1 MSIVR
6 IKGRQGVRRHGTAPD
21 STWALGTGVGQH
33 RASARSDA
41 GRRSA
46 LTLACLFALAGLFTA
61 ASAMGGQ
68 THPFQSAFTGSDT
81 PAGSLSTA
89 DKVAVRQST
98 GDVYVIDKGHGVVD
112 TFDGSGTYVSQVGT
126 FGFGGDPDL
135 AVDNSATASE
145 GNLIVLPERG
155 PLSAYDPSG
164 TLLYQLDGS
173 TTPIGSFG
181 DVCGTA
187 ADSDGNVYVADFSN
201 QLIQKF
207 DSSGTYLA
215 TIGLSFTPCD
225 MAVDPDGT
233 LYVIQW
239 NTALHKLLPDG
250 TDLGI
255 IDSDS
260 PRAVN
265 VDPTNHHVYVS
276 HDTSVTEYDASGGV
290 VSTFGAG
297 QVEGNRGVDVNGTS
311 GQVYVSSNG
320 SGGSKII
327 VFGPLVPVPDATTG
341 DATNVAQT
349 TATLNGHVDPAG
361 AGDIIDC
368 HFEYGTDAT
377 YGASVPCVPA
387 APIASPTDVSADIS
401 GLTPSTIYHF
411 TLVVSS
417 GSAGSVSG
425 NDNTFQTTGP
435 PIVQSQPATNPTEN
449 SATLNA
455 AVDPAGFETTCVF
468 QYVDD
473 GSFQIDGYTGAT
485 SVPCVPASVGSVGG
499 AFVPVSADVS
509 GLTSSTLYHFRAVAT
524 NSAGT
529 TNGADTTFRTAGRPV
544 VTSEIGDERHRHH
557 RDAERDGH
565 PVRLRHDLPVPVR
578 RRCRL
583 PGQRLQHG
591 DERGLLALRSRL
603 ELRPADHE
611 RERDRPHA
619 GHDLSLPRRRD
630 ERGGDDERRR
640 HDVQDPR
647 VVPGQVGPFGSAG
660 STAGQFQT
668 PIGVAVDQRGGKVY
682 VADSANARVQKF
694 NKKGQFKAVWGW
706 GVKDGKAQSEVCK
719 TKTTCQAGIVGSG
732 AGSSPFPRASRSTAP
747 RARRRATCTSAT
759 PATTWSR
766 SSPPAAST
774 CRRSTAA
781 PPRRAISSA
790 SRAWPSTRTATCGP
804 PTPAPATSSQFN
816 AAGTFLGEWNDP
828 SGLRAIAVDATHGA
842 VYLISG
848 NGATER
854 FTLTGGAETTID
866 PGSGTALGLDPKT
879 GNLYVDH
886 GNDVVVYDPTGHQI
900 DTLFSLGATTNSQGL
915 AYTRPGSGSSAGKRD
930 RLYVSDASTDT
941 GDDLRPARCRGAV
954 RHGGIDDGRGR
965 DEEDAAGVDRPARSQ
980 HDLHLPV
987 RRRGHL
993 PGHRVHQRDERAVYP
1008 ADLGSSF
1015 TQQQATATISGLTI
1029 GTFYHFRVVATNS
1042 AGTTTGADQ
1051 TFLGGP
1057 WRLDAVHPVSGR
1069 RPGDARHRRRQP
1081 GESLRRLELDARQ
1094 HQDRHVAPHD
1104 HREQQPAGRA
1114 RGGPESRRLHVHRT
1128 ARRIARSPI
1137 RPPSSPVE
1145 SRSPRPSSP
1154 PACRQTSTCSRGSRS
1169 ACRSSRCPSRSI
1181 WSARPRA

>member
-1 MSIVR
+1 MSILR
-6 IKGRQGVRRHGTAPD
+6 IKRRQGVRRHGTPTD
-21 STWALGTGVGQH
+21 SAQALGTSVGLH
-33 RASARSDA
+33 RVSARSDA

-46 LTLACLFALAGLFTA
+46 LTLGCLIALAGVFTA

-98 GDVYVIDKGHGVVD
+98 GNVYVIDKGHGVVD
-112 TFDGSGTYVSQVGT
+112 TFDGSGSYVSQVGT

-145 GNLIVLPERG
+145 GNLYVLPERG
-155 PLSAYDPSG
+155 PLSAYDASG

-187 ADSDGNVYVADFSN
+187 ADSNGNVYVADYSN

-215 TIGLSFTPCD
+215 TIGLSFNPCD

-239 NTALHKLLPDG
+239 NQSLHKLLPDG

-276 HDTSVTEYDASGGV
+276 HDTSVTEYDASGSV

-297 QVEGNRGVDVNGTS
+297 RVEGNRGVDVNGTS

-320 SGGSKII
+320 SGGSEII

-349 TATLNGHVDPAG
+349 TATLNGHVDPAD

-368 HFEYGTDAT
+368 HFEYGTDTT

-387 APIASPTDVSADIS
+387 APIESPTDVSADIS

-435 PIVQSQPATNPTEN
+435 PIVQSQPATNITEN

-473 GSFQIDGYTGAT
+473 ASFQATGYTGAT
-485 SVPCVPASVGSVGG
+485 SAPCVPASVGSVGG

-509 GLTSSTLYHFRAVAT
+509 GLASSTLYHFRAV
-524 NSAGT
+524 GDEL
-529 TNGADTTFRTAGRPV
+529 GGDDDRRRHDVPDGGHPGRH
-544 VTSEIGDERHRHH
+544 ERDGDERHRHH

-603 ELRPADHE
+603 ELRPADHD

-619 GHDLSLPRRRD
+619 EHDLSLPGRGD
-630 ERGGDDERRR
+630 ELGRDDERRR
-640 HDVQDPR
+640 HDVQDPQVLPEQDR
-647 VVPGQVGPFGSAG
+647 LGRQYRLHGGPVPDP
-660 STAGQFQT
+660 
-668 PIGVAVDQRGGKVY
+668 DR
-682 VADSANARVQKF
+682 DS
-694 NKKGQFKAVWGW
+694 
-706 GVKDGKAQSEVCK
+706 
-719 TKTTCQAGIVGSG
+719 
-732 AGSSPFPRASRSTAP
+732 
-747 RARRRATCTSAT
+747 
-759 PATTWSR
+759 
-766 SSPPAAST
+766 
-774 CRRSTAA
+774 RRS
-781 PPRRAISSA
+781 
-790 SRAWPSTRTATCGP
+790 AW
-804 PTPAPATSSQFN
+804 
-816 AAGTFLGEWNDP
+816 
-828 SGLRAIAVDATHGA
+828 
-842 VYLISG
+842 
-848 NGATER
+848 
-854 FTLTGGAETTID
+854 
-866 PGSGTALGLDPKT
+866 
-879 GNLYVDH
+879 
-886 GNDVVVYDPTGHQI
+886 
-900 DTLFSLGATTNSQGL
+900 
-915 AYTRPGSGSSAGKRD
+915 RPG
-930 RLYVSDASTDT
+930 
-941 GDDLRPARCRGAV
+941 
-954 RHGGIDDGRGR
+954 
-965 DEEDAAGVDRPARSQ
+965 
-980 HDLHLPV
+980 V
-987 RRRGHL
+987 RRR
-993 PGHRVHQRDERAVYP
+993 
-1008 ADLGSSF
+1008 
-1015 TQQQATATISGLTI
+1015 
-1029 GTFYHFRVVATNS
+1029 
-1042 AGTTTGADQ
+1042 
-1051 TFLGGP
+1051 
-1057 WRLDAVHPVSGR
+1057 
-1069 RPGDARHRRRQP
+1069 
-1081 GESLRRLELDARQ
+1081 
-1094 HQDRHVAPHD
+1094 
-1104 HREQQPAGRA
+1104 
-1114 RGGPESRRLHVHRT
+1114 
-1128 ARRIARSPI
+1128 
-1137 RPPSSPVE
+1137 
-1145 SRSPRPSSP
+1145 
-1154 PACRQTSTCSRGSRS
+1154 
-1169 ACRSSRCPSRSI
+1169 
-1181 WSARPRA
+1181 